1 MSEQDENE
9 TQGVV
14 FGVLAGVIFGVIAL
28 VAGLG
33 VWKANQAQSTASAV
47 TASAPA
53 IAVSE
58 VAEVEVDIVEIE
70 AVGDALAK
78 VYFAVGASSLS
89 EADQAVVAQVVEA
102 LANKADG
109 IVLLSGFHDASGDAE
124 VNARIAKARAVAVR
138 DALAAGGVAAEQIKL
153 RRPESTLG
161 SGDAAEGRRVEIRV
175 Q

>member
-1 MSEQDENE
+1 MSSQDENE

-33 VWKANQAQSTASAV
+33 IWKAKQSAAPTVAQVSAAASV
-47 TASAPA
+47 PSATE
-53 IAVSE
+53 IDIE
-58 VAEVEVDIVEIE
+58 IVEIE
-70 AVGDALAK
+70 AVGEALAK
-78 VYFAVGASSLS
+78 VYFDLGSSSLNA
-89 EADQAVVAQVVEA
+89 ADQAIVAQVTEA
-102 LANKADG
+102 LAGKADG
-109 IVLLSGFHDASGDAE
+109 IVLLSGFHDASGDAA

-138 DALAAGGVAAEQIKL
+138 DALVAGGVALEQIKF

-161 SGDAAEGRRVEIRV
+161 SGDAAEGRRVEVRV

>member
-1 MSEQDENE
+1 MSAQDENE

-28 VAGLG
+28 VVGLG
-33 VWKANQAQSTASAV
+33 LWKANQAQSGATV
-47 TASAPA
+47 TMA
-53 IAVSE
+53 
-58 VAEVEVDIVEIE
+58 VAEVPVAAELEVEVVEIE
-70 AVGDALAK
+70 VVGDALAK
-78 VYFAVGASSLS
+78 VYFAVGSSTLG
-89 EADQAVVAQVVEA
+89 EEDLVVAAQVLDA
-102 LANKADG
+102 LAAKTGG
-109 IVLLSGFHDASGDAE
+109 IVLLSGFHDVSGDAE

-138 DALAAGGVAAEQIKL
+138 DALVAGGVVLEQIKF